1 MVPTIYPTIAI
12 CETEI
17 SSHTLEFKDA
27 ACSLKADRGLLLA
40 AKALALTGLEIL
52 KNPAVKLVNDK

>member
-17 SSHTLEFKDA
+17 PSHTLEFKDA

-40 AKALALTGLEIL
+40 AKTLALTGLEVIRNS
-52 KNPAVKLVNDK
+52 KVKFVK

>member
-17 SSHTLEFKDA
+17 PSHTLEFKDA

-40 AKALALTGLEIL
+40 AKALALTGLEVIRNS
-52 KNPAVKLVNDK
+52 KVKFVK